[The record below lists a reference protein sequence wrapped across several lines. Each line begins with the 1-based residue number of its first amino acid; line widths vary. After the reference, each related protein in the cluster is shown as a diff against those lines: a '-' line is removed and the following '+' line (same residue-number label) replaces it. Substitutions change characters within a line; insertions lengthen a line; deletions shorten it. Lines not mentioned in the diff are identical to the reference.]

1 MMSSS
6 WFVCSERADYPLAQ
20 QELLERD
27 GDARMLWVSEL
38 DMLLNLISS
47 YGGEAVSVALVCR
60 SQLVD
65 ELECAIAL
73 LGETSQVAR
82 VLVMVTELDPACI
95 ARLFHAGA
103 SEVIAAPCA
112 SRGVEAGSNRSMEEQ
127 TRPAPVNTRPAVD
140 VAPQVSGATGWL
152 AAEQEA
158 EQNRAPGDLRAS
170 AGDDPLPSSAWA
182 PPPASPPA
190 NAVGPRA
197 PVISVL
203 SGRGGCGKSTLV
215 ASMSMASARLGLRT
229 AVLDL
234 DLMFGNLFDLLGA
247 EAPPDMGSLV
257 AASAKGYLTEED
269 LLGCAVRVGPGITL
283 WGPVAAPE
291 QAELMAAPI
300 ELLIDTL
307 RRESDV
313 IFIDTS
319 SFWGDAV
326 AAAVAASDRCLIVGD
341 NGTSSASS
349 AQRVIELA
357 SRVGV
362 PRTCMTSVLNRFGA
376 RGCDEEVA
384 MRFELTCALSSKAR
398 VADGGQ
404 EASGLLS
411 FGRAD
416 ELVEHDG
423 PFAESVRSLTR
434 ETLVELG
441 CSVGAWPE
449 GVGARRRP
457 QSRTHIR
464 LPWKKEGDV
473 R

>member
-1 MMSSS
+1 MGSQ
-6 WFVCSERADYPLAQ
+6 WFICSDRADYPLAQ

-27 GDARMLWVSEL
+27 GAARMLWVSEL
-38 DMLLNLISS
+38 DMLLNLIAS

-60 SQLVD
+60 SQPID
-65 ELECAIAL
+65 ELECAISL
-73 LGETSQVAR
+73 LGETAQVKH

-103 SEVIAAPCA
+103 SEVIAAQCV
-112 SRGVEAGSNRSMEEQ
+112 SRGGGVGADRSMEGRV
-127 TRPAPVNTRPAVD
+127 RPALASAQPAVD
-140 VAPQVSGATGWL
+140 ITPQVPSATGWL

-158 EQNRAPGDLRAS
+158 EHGRAPGNLQTPD
-170 AGDDPLPSSAWA
+170 GEDPLPSSAWA
-182 PPPASPPA
+182 PPPAATRPA
-190 NAVGPRA
+190 AAGPRA
-197 PVISVL
+197 PVICVL

-215 ASMSMASARLGLRT
+215 ASMSTASARLGLRT
-229 AVLDL
+229 AVIDL

-247 EAPPDMGSLV
+247 ETPPDLESLV

-269 LLGCAVRVGPGITL
+269 LLGCATRVGPGITL

-291 QAELMAAPI
+291 QAELMAAPV
-300 ELLIDTL
+300 ELLIETL

-341 NGTSSASS
+341 HGTSSASS

-357 SRVGV
+357 TRVGV

-416 ELVEHDG
+416 ELVDQDG
-423 PFAESVRSLTR
+423 PFAESIRSLTR

-441 CSVGAWPE
+441 CSVGTWPE
-449 GVGARRRP
+449 SSTAGRRP
-457 QSRTHIR
+457 QSRTRMR
-464 LPWKKEGDV
+464 LPWKKEGDA

>member
-1 MMSSS
+1 MMGSH
-6 WFVCSERADYPLAQ
+6 WFVCSDRADYPLAQ
-20 QELLERD
+20 QELLTRD
-27 GDARMLWVSEL
+27 EGARVLWVSEL
-38 DMLLNLISS
+38 DMLLSLIAS
-47 YGGEAVSVALVCR
+47 YGGAAVSVALVCR
-60 SQLVD
+60 DQPID

-73 LGETSQVAR
+73 LNEASQVAR
-82 VLVMVTELDPACI
+82 VLVMVAELDPARI

-103 SEVIAAPCA
+103 TEVIAAQSA
-112 SRGVEAGSNRSMEEQ
+112 SRGAGEGVDRSMEEVV
-127 TRPAPVNTRPAVD
+127 RPAPVSVRPAVD
-140 VAPQVSGATGWL
+140 IAPRASGATGWL

-158 EQNRAPGDLRAS
+158 EHDRLPGDAKVP
-170 AGDDPLPSSAWA
+170 AGGGPLPSSAWA
-182 PPPASPPA
+182 PPPSMPA
-190 NAVGPRA
+190 EPAGPRA
-197 PVISVL
+197 PVVCVL

-215 ASMSMASARLGLRT
+215 ASMGTVSARLGLRT
-229 AVLDL
+229 AVIDL

-247 EAPPDMGSLV
+247 EVPPDMGGLV
-257 AASAKGYLTEED
+257 ASSAKGYLTEAD
-269 LLGCAVRVGPGITL
+269 LLGCATRVGPGITL
-283 WGPVAAPE
+283 WGPVSAPE

-300 ELLIDTL
+300 ELLVDTL

-341 NGTSSASS
+341 HGTSSASS

-357 SRVGV
+357 TRVGV

-404 EASGLLS
+404 EAAGLLS
-411 FGRAD
+411 FGRVD
-416 ELVEHDG
+416 ELVGHDG

-434 ETLVELG
+434 EMLVELG
-441 CSVGAWPE
+441 CPVGTWPE
-449 GVGARRRP
+449 TASTKRRP
-457 QSRTHIR
+457 QTRTRVR
-464 LPWKKEGDV
+464 LPWKKEGEA

>member
-1 MMSSS
+1 MASQ
-6 WFVCSERADYPLAQ
+6 WFICSDRVDYPLAQ

-27 GDARMLWVSEL
+27 DDARMLWVSEL
-38 DMLLNLISS
+38 DMLLNLIAS

-60 SQLVD
+60 NQPID

-73 LGETSQVAR
+73 LGETQQVIR
-82 VLVMVTELDPACI
+82 VLVMVTELNPACI

-103 SEVIAAPCA
+103 SEVIAAPCG
-112 SRGVEAGSNRSMEEQ
+112 SREGWMGTDRSMGE
-127 TRPAPVNTRPAVD
+127 PARSAAKDARAAVD
-140 VAPQVSGATGWL
+140 IAPQVPGATGWL

-158 EQNRAPGDLRAS
+158 EHNRAPGDARVS
-170 AGDDPLPSSAWA
+170 ADDGSLPSSAWA
-182 PPPASPPA
+182 PPPTAPPPVA
-190 NAVGPRA
+190 GPRA
-197 PVISVL
+197 PVICAL
-203 SGRGGCGKSTLV
+203 SGRGGCGKSTLI
-215 ASMSMASARLGLRT
+215 ASMSTASARLGLRT
-229 AVLDL
+229 AVIDL

-247 EAPPDMGSLV
+247 ETPPDMGSLV
-257 AASAKGYLTEED
+257 TTSAKGYLTEND
-269 LLGCAVRVGPGITL
+269 LLECAMRVGPGITL

-341 NGTSSASS
+341 HGTSSASS

-404 EASGLLS
+404 EAAGLLS
-411 FGRAD
+411 FGRVD

-423 PFAESVRSLTR
+423 PFAESIRSLTR
-434 ETLVELG
+434 EMLVELG
-441 CSVGAWPE
+441 CPVGTWPE
-449 GVGARRRP
+449 SANAKRRP
-457 QSRTHIR
+457 QTRTRMR
-464 LPWKKEGDV
+464 LPWKKGGEV